1 MNVSKTDLLKMEE
14 KKQIPK
20 ISATNVDKSN
30 SVQPQAKRSSALEL
44 SPTMVVINSGSKA
57 HGHHSRKNS
66 DSNKIGKETD
76 DGDVLTNVDAPN
88 DSQITPPNLKKGA
101 D

>member
-1 MNVSKTDLLKMEE
+1 
-14 KKQIPK
+14 
-20 ISATNVDKSN
+20 
-30 SVQPQAKRSSALEL
+30 
-44 SPTMVVINSGSKA
+44 MVVINSGSKA
-57 HGHHSRKNS
+57 LGHHSRKNS

-88 DSQITPPNLKKGA
+88 DSQITSPNLKKGA

>member
-1 MNVSKTDLLKMEE
+1 
-14 KKQIPK
+14 
-20 ISATNVDKSN
+20 
-30 SVQPQAKRSSALEL
+30 
-44 SPTMVVINSGSKA
+44 MVVINSGSKA

-88 DSQITPPNLKKGA
+88 DSQITSPNLKKGA